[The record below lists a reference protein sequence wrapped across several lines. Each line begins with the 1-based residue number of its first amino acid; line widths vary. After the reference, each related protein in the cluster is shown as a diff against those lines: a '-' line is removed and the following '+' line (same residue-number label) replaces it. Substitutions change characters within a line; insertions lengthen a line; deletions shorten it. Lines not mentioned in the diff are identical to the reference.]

1 MKKIERK
8 DFLKM
13 AGGAVAGGL
22 VGATVSGS
30 PFDGLQWL
38 VEWTQDQYRPGG
50 GEEKFR
56 QGICG
61 ACGTDI
67 SVRMI
72 ADRAVKVETANAG
85 CPVCQTLIQFLYHP
99 ERVQKP
105 LKRVGGKGSGRFAPV
120 EWSEAIRDISDKIKN
135 LRAQNKPHAVAAI
148 NGTHNQVTGAMMTR
162 LLEAIGSGHVYDEP
176 SFGTLSA
183 KAALLTQNTE
193 GALDYDFENSDY
205 VLSFGAR
212 LFEGWGNQA
221 RMHKVL
227 NRWKAT
233 GAKFV
238 QVDTLATRTA
248 SMAAKWVPVK
258 PGTEAILALGIAYKL
273 IMNYGRAGNLPEL
286 GRWPGINDF
295 NPEKVSALTG
305 VPAAQI
311 DEIAREFANAR
322 RAVAVAGRGGQ
333 LVSSSVAEIVAVQCL
348 NKLTGRMGVPGGVF
362 VKVKNERLGAV
373 RQDAVAQ
380 AGMRNTRKAK
390 GLDDFIKNGEKPEL
404 LFVNDANPVHR
415 SVFGRD
421 LANKMKEIPMV
432 VAIMTLKNDTA
443 RYADYILP
451 SFTILETKTGRGEAV
466 IPKRFDSKHG
476 ADIIIEIAKRV
487 EGVANS
493 FAWNGYADVANLVGL
508 DTRPLGN
515 FALNV
520 NVLRTYLDT
529 LKKVMEGQAAQY
541 PLALIPYEIPLVGNG
556 DALALPYVLKGIGKD
571 DYAFE
576 RLMAQINPDTAKEQ
590 GVCEGSR
597 IEIESR
603 RGETGKVKVHVTKT
617 VAPGVIAVPMGFGHA
632 DYTEYAEDKG
642 VNPLE
647 IMLDNIDPES
657 GIADWWYTRVKI
669 S

>member
-8 DFLKM
+8 DFLMM
-13 AGGAVAGGL
+13 AGGAVAGTV

-30 PFDGLQWL
+30 PFLGLQWL

-50 GEEKFR
+50 GEEKFH
-56 QGICG
+56 QGICS

-72 ADRAVKVETANAG
+72 ADRAVKVETANGG

-99 ERVQKP
+99 DRVQKP
-105 LKRVGGKGSGRFAPV
+105 LKRIGGKGSGKFAPV
-120 EWSEAIRDISDKIKN
+120 EWSEAIRDISEKIKA
-135 LRAQNKPHAVAAI
+135 LRTQGKPQAVAAV
-148 NGTHNQVTGAMMTR
+148 NGPHNQVTSAMMAR
-162 LLEAIGSGHVYDEP
+162 LLAAIGSGHVYDEP
-176 SFGTLSA
+176 TFGTLSA
-183 KAALLTQNTE
+183 KAAQLTQNNE

-212 LFEGWGNQA
+212 LFEGWGNPA

-227 NRWKAT
+227 NRWKTAGT
-233 GAKFV
+233 KFV
-238 QVDTLATRTA
+238 QVDTLGTRTA
-248 SMAAKWVPVK
+248 SLATKWVPVK

-295 NPEKVSALTG
+295 APDKVSALTG
-305 VPAAQI
+305 VPVAQI

-322 RAVAVAGRGGQ
+322 RGVAVAGRGGQ
-333 LVSSSVAEIVAVQCL
+333 MVSSSVAEIIAVQCL

-362 VKVKNERLGAV
+362 VNVKNDRLGAV

-380 AGMRNTRKAK
+380 AGIRNTRKAK
-390 GLDDFIKNGEKPEL
+390 GLDEFIKSGDKPEL
-404 LFVNDANPVHR
+404 LFINDANPVHR
-415 SVFGRD
+415 SALGKD

-451 SFTILETKTGRGEAV
+451 SFTVLEAKTGRGEAV
-466 IPKRFDSKHG
+466 VAKRFDSKHG
-476 ADIIIEIAKRV
+476 ADIIIDIAKSV
-487 EGVANS
+487 EGVAAS
-493 FAWNGYADVANLVGL
+493 FTWGGYADVANLVGSAR
-508 DTRPLGN
+508 RPLGN
-515 FALNV
+515 FALNMDV
-520 NVLRTYLDT
+520 IRTYLDT
-529 LKKVMEGQAAQY
+529 LKKGMEGQAAQF

-556 DALALPYVLKGIGKD
+556 DGLALPYVLKGIGRE

-576 RLMAQINPDTAKEQ
+576 KMMAQINPDTAKEQ
-590 GVCEGSR
+590 GVCNGSR
-597 IEIESR
+597 IDIESR
-603 RGETGKVKVHVTKT
+603 RGEVGTVKVHVTKT
-617 VAPGVIAVPMGFGHA
+617 VAPGVIAVPMGFGH
-632 DYTEYAEDKG
+632 DCYTEYAEDKG
-642 VNPLE
+642 VNPLR
-647 IMLDNIDPES
+647 IMSDTIDPES
-657 GIADWWYTRVKI
+657 GTADWWYTRVKI

>member
-22 VGATVSGS
+22 VGATVSGA
-30 PFDGLQWL
+30 PFNGLQWL

-72 ADRAVKVETANAG
+72 GDRAVKVETANAG

-99 ERVQKP
+99 ERVQRP

-135 LRAQNKPHAVAAI
+135 IRAQNKPHAVAAV
-148 NGTHNQVTGAMMTR
+148 NGSHNLVTNAMMER
-162 LLEAIGSGHVYDEP
+162 LLAAIGSGHVYEEP
-176 SFGTLSA
+176 CFCTLSSQ
-183 KAALLTQNTE
+183 AARLTQNNE
-193 GALDYDFENSDY
+193 GALDYDFENADY

-227 NRWKAT
+227 NRWKAAGT
-233 GAKFV
+233 KFV
-238 QVDTLATRTA
+238 QVDTLGTRTA
-248 SMAAKWVPVK
+248 SLAAKWVPVK

-273 IMNYGRAGNLPEL
+273 IMNHGRAGNLPEL

-295 NPEKVSALTG
+295 SPDKVSALTG
-305 VPAAQI
+305 VPVEQI
-311 DEIAREFANAR
+311 DELAREFAGAR
-322 RAVAVAGRGGQ
+322 RGVAVAGRGGEM
-333 LVSSSVAEIVAVQCL
+333 VSSSVAEIIAVQCL
-348 NKLTGRMGVPGGVF
+348 NKLTGRMGVPGGVL
-362 VKVKNERLGAV
+362 VKMKSNRLGAV
-373 RQDAVAQ
+373 RQDAVAR
-380 AGMRNTRKAK
+380 AGMTNTRKAK

-404 LFVNDANPVHR
+404 LFINDANPVHQ
-415 SVFGRD
+415 SVFGKD
-421 LANKMKEIPMV
+421 LANKLKEIPMV
-432 VAIMTLKNDTA
+432 VAFMTMKNDTA

-451 SFTILETKTGRGEAV
+451 TFTILESKTGRGDAV

-493 FAWNGYADVANLVGL
+493 FTWNGFADVANLVGL
-508 DTRPLGN
+508 ENRPLGN
-515 FALNV
+515 FTLNV
-520 NVLRTYLDT
+520 DVIRTYLDT
-529 LKKVMEGQAAQY
+529 LKKTLEGAAAEY
-541 PLALIPYEIPLVGNG
+541 PLALIPFEIPLVGNG
-556 DALALPYVLKGIGKD
+556 SGLALPYVLKSIGKEE
-571 DYAFE
+571 YAFE
-576 RLMAQINPDTAKEQ
+576 RMVAQINPETADAQ
-590 GVCEGSR
+590 GVCEGSS
-597 IEIESR
+597 IKIASR
-603 RGETGKVKVHVTKT
+603 RGKTGRVRVHITKT
-617 VAPGVIAVPMGFGHA
+617 VAPGVVAVPMGFGHTA
-632 DYTEYAEDKG
+632 YTEYAEDKG
-642 VNPLE
+642 VNPLA
-647 IMLDNIDPES
+647 IMTDSIDPES
-657 GIADWWYTRVKI
+657 GTADWWYTRVKI